1 MVQQYDYLIVGAYAY
16 MDETIETVLNL
27 MKLESVNE

>member
-1 MVQQYDYLIVGAYAY
+1 MVQQYDYLIVGVYAY

-27 MKLESVNE
+27 MK

>member
-27 MKLESVNE
+27 MLEFNL